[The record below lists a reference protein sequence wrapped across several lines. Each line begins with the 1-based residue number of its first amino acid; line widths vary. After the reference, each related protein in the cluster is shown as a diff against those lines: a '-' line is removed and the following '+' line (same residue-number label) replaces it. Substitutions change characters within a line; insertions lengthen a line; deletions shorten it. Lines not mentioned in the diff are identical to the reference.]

1 MNSKVMRVRKTDYDR
16 VVLTETC
23 PYEVPIIFENLGV
36 YRLLK
41 ISSGHTKVEHP
52 TTKSLIDKIII
63 KDQAEYTVPLPY
75 KIRKDSE
82 SFRELSLLHPASQ
95 NEIVSFYKEFQY
107 KIINLCCL
115 SDFSIRSP
123 KKIASKYYKKN
134 NMQWVNEYKSDKMVD
149 AANEM
154 TYKHLTSYFSY
165 HGYRRLY
172 NFFDSYEFMRLERKF
187 SNFWSLDVSKC
198 FDSIYTESINWSNQE
213 KDFSKNN
220 SDVKNTFGSVFNRLM
235 KTSNHNDSSGIL
247 IGPEV
252 SRVFAEIIFQKID
265 SDIKKSLQAGGFEAG
280 EHYEIRRYVDDI
292 YVFSRSDH
300 EALKVHEAVD
310 KNIKKYKLSLN
321 KSKTVKVRRPF
332 VTKKTQV
339 MLEIKSRLKQLEEKL
354 VEKNEGEIKLFPR
367 RLMKKKHIIIS
378 FANEIKSL
386 CLDDASSYTMACN
399 FLIKALTNISI
410 KFCKKNSKRDFDN
423 KSLPLFSDFFIV
435 IVDLLFHFF
444 TVNPS
449 HSGAIQLCKMT
460 TVVGE
465 FCDHII
471 PAEAPLIKS
480 QIFSRCLDFFKSS
493 EFSKI
498 SRQYSDDTLLET
510 LNMLIVS
517 SCLGDD
523 YMLSTKDLNSIF
535 EINSART
542 LSYFEIIVLLYY
554 IKDSPTYSVIRS
566 RVISSINTI
575 LKDLS
580 DIKSSTNKAYLFFE
594 ATTCPYLEEQ
604 DRMALVKRALESTGL
619 ASHLTIGYDVLQVTQ
634 DLERI
639 KFCSSWD
646 RAAMMSLL
654 EKKELQTVY

>member
-23 PYEVPIIFENLGV
+23 PYEVPIIFENIGI
-36 YRLLK
+36 YNLLK
-41 ISSGHTKVEHP
+41 VSAGKIAVAHDKTKC
-52 TTKSLIDKIII
+52 LIDKIIT
-63 KDQAEYTVPLPY
+63 KDQTAYTVPMPY

-95 NEIVSFYKEFQY
+95 NEIVNFYKEFQY

-115 SDFSIRSP
+115 SDFSIRAP

-134 NMQWVNEYKSDKMVD
+134 NMEWVNEYKSDKMVD
-149 AANEM
+149 TENEIN
-154 TYKHLTSYFSY
+154 YKHLTSYFSY

-172 NFFDSYEFMRLERKF
+172 NFFDSYEFMRLERKY

-213 KDFSKNN
+213 KEFSKSN

-252 SRVFAEIIFQKID
+252 SRIFAEIIFQKID
-265 SDIKKSLQAGGFEAG
+265 SEIKNTLQTKGLESGDQ
-280 EHYEIRRYVDDI
+280 YEIRRYVDDI
-292 YVFSRSDH
+292 YVFSMSDQH
-300 EALKVHEAVD
+300 SLTVHEAID
-310 KNIKKYKLSLN
+310 TNIKKYKLSLN

-332 VTKKTQV
+332 VTKKTQT
-339 MLEIKSRLKQLEEKL
+339 MLEIKARLKFLEEKL
-354 VEKNEGEIKLFPR
+354 VEKKDDTIRLYPK
-367 RLMKKKHIIIS
+367 RLMKKKHIVIS

-399 FLIKALTNISI
+399 FLIKALTNIVI
-410 KFCKKNSKRDFDN
+410 KFCKKNTKREISAKDM
-423 KSLPLFSDFFIV
+423 PLFSDFFIV
-435 IVDLLFHFF
+435 IIDLLFHFF

-460 TVVGE
+460 TISSK
-465 FCDHII
+465 FCDNVI
-471 PAEAPLIKS
+471 PDESPLIKS

-498 SRQYSDDTLLET
+498 SMQYSQDTLLET

-523 YMLSTKDLNSIF
+523 YLLSPKDLNSI
-535 EINSART
+535 INFNSGRT
-542 LSYFEIIVLLYY
+542 LSYFEIIVTLYY
-554 IKDSPTYSVIRS
+554 IKDKELYATIRAQVIT
-566 RVISSINTI
+566 SINKI
-575 LKDLS
+575 LNDLH

-594 ATTCPYLEEQ
+594 ASTCPYIEKPYRVE
-604 DRMALVKRALESTGL
+604 LVKRALESTEL
-619 ASHLTIGYDVLQVTQ
+619 ASHLTIGYDTLLVTE
-634 DLERI
+634 DLERLR
-639 KFCSSWD
+639 FCSSWD
-646 RAAMMSLL
+646 QAAMMSLL
-654 EKKELQTVY
+654 EKKELQQVY

>member
-1 MNSKVMRVRKTDYDR
+1 MNSKVVRVRKTDYER

-23 PYEVPIIFENLGV
+23 PYEVPIIFENVGI

-41 ISSGHTKVEHP
+41 ISSGHVQVEHHV
-52 TTKSLIDKIII
+52 TKLLIDSIVI
-63 KDQAEYTVPLPY
+63 KDQAGYTIPLAY

-107 KIINLCCL
+107 KIINLCSL
-115 SDFSIRSP
+115 SDFSIRAP
-123 KKIASKYYKKN
+123 KKIASKYYRKN
-134 NMQWVNEYKSDKMVD
+134 NMQLVNEYKSDKMVD
-149 AANEM
+149 AENEM
-154 TYKHLTSYFSY
+154 YYKHLTSYFSY
-165 HGYRRLY
+165 QGYRRLY

-187 SNFWSLDVSKC
+187 SVFWSLDVSRC

-213 KDFSKNN
+213 KNFSKYN
-220 SDVKNTFGSVFNRLM
+220 SDVKNTFGSIFNRLM

-247 IGPEV
+247 IGPEI
-252 SRVFAEIIFQKID
+252 SRIFAEIIFQKID
-265 SDIKKSLQAGGFEAG
+265 SDIKNTLLADMLESG

-300 EALKVHEAVD
+300 EALKVHEAVN
-310 KNIKKYKLSLN
+310 KILKKYKLSLN
-321 KSKTVKVRRPF
+321 KSKTAKVRRPF

-339 MLEIKSRLKQLEEKL
+339 MLEIKSRLRQFEEKL
-354 VEKNEGEIKLFPR
+354 VEKNESDNRLFPK
-367 RLMKKKHIIIS
+367 RLIKKQHIVIS

-386 CLDDASSYTMACN
+386 CLDDSSSYTMACN

-410 KFCKKNSKRDFDN
+410 KFCKKNSKREIED
-423 KSLPLFSDFFIV
+423 KMLVLFSDFFIV
-435 IVDLLFHFF
+435 IIDLLFHFF

-449 HSGAIQLCKMT
+449 HTGAVQLCKMAS
-460 TVVGE
+460 VVGE
-465 FCDHII
+465 FCDDII
-471 PAEAPLIKS
+471 SAEAPLIKS

-498 SRQYSDDTLLET
+498 SRQYSDETLLET

-523 YMLSTKDLNSIF
+523 YMLSPKDLNSIF
-535 EINSART
+535 DINPTRI
-542 LSYFEIIVLLYY
+542 LSYFEIISLLYY
-554 IKDSPTYSVIRS
+554 IKDNPKYSIIRS
-566 RVISSINTI
+566 RVIASINHS

-580 DIKSSTNKAYLFFE
+580 DIKSSTLKAYLFFE
-594 ATTCPYLEEQ
+594 ATTCPYLDEQ
-604 DRMALVKRALESTGL
+604 DRMAIVNRALESTGL
-619 ASHLTIGYDVLQVTQ
+619 ASHLTVGYDVLQITQ
-634 DLERI
+634 DLENL

-654 EKKELQTVY
+654 EKKELQSAY

>member
-1 MNSKVMRVRKTDYDR
+1 MKNNVMRVRKTDYDR

-23 PYEVPIIFENLGV
+23 PYEVPIVFENVGI
-36 YRLLK
+36 YNLLK
-41 ISSGHTKVEHP
+41 ISSGHSKVEHP
-52 TTKSLIDKIII
+52 TTRALIDSIII
-63 KDQAEYTVPLPY
+63 KDQSTHTVPLPY

-107 KIINLCCL
+107 KIMNLCSL
-115 SDFSIRSP
+115 SDFSIRAQ

-134 NMQWVNEYKSDKMVD
+134 NMQWVNEYKNDKMVD
-149 AANEM
+149 TANEM

-187 SNFWSLDVSKC
+187 SVFWSLDVSKC

-252 SRVFAEIIFQKID
+252 SRIFAEIIFQKID
-265 SDIKKSLQAGGFEAG
+265 SDIKKSLLEDKLEAG

-300 EALKVHEAVD
+300 EALTVYNTVD
-310 KNIKKYKLSLN
+310 KIIKKYKLSLN
-321 KSKTVKVRRPF
+321 KSKTAKVRRPF
-332 VTKKTQV
+332 VTKKTQT

-354 VEKNEGEIKLFPR
+354 VEKNEGEHKLLPK
-367 RLMKKKHIIIS
+367 RLMKKQHIIIS

-386 CLDDASSYTMACN
+386 CLDDPSSYTMACN
-399 FLIKALTNISI
+399 FLIKALTNISL
-410 KFCKKNSKRDFDN
+410 KFCKKNIKRDFEN
-423 KSLPLFSDFFIV
+423 KNLAIFSDFFIV
-435 IVDLLFHFF
+435 IIDLSFHFF

-449 HSGAIQLCKMT
+449 HSGAVQLCKMA
-460 TVVGE
+460 TVIGE
-465 FCDHII
+465 FCDHSIST
-471 PAEAPLIKS
+471 ESPLIKS
-480 QIFSRCLDFFKSS
+480 QIFSKCLDFFKSS

-498 SRQYSDDTLLET
+498 SRQYSDDTLLES

-523 YMLSTKDLNSIF
+523 YMLSAKDLNSIF
-535 EINSART
+535 EINSSRT
-542 LSYFEIIVLLYY
+542 LTYFEIIVLLYY
-554 IKDSPTYSVIRS
+554 IKDNPNYSTIRA
-566 RVISSINTI
+566 RVNSSINET
-575 LKDLS
+575 LRDLS

-594 ATTCPYLEEQ
+594 AATCPYL
-604 DRMALVKRALESTGL
+604 DTTTRAILVRRALESTGL
-619 ASHLTIGYDVLQVTQ
+619 ASHLTVGYDTLLVTQ
-634 DLERI
+634 DLEKV
-639 KFCSSWD
+639 KFCSSWNQ
-646 RAAMMSLL
+646 AAMMSLL
-654 EKKELQTVY
+654 EKKELHSVY

>member
-1 MNSKVMRVRKTDYDR
+1 MNNKVMRVRKTDYDR

-23 PYEVPIIFENLGV
+23 PYEVPIIFENLGI
-36 YRLLK
+36 YTLLK
-41 ISSGHTKVEHP
+41 ISSGHISVEHP
-52 TTKSLIDKIII
+52 TTKLLIDKILK
-63 KDQAEYTVPLPY
+63 KDQTAYTIPMPY

-107 KIINLCCL
+107 KIINLCSL
-115 SDFSIRSP
+115 SDFSIRAP

-134 NMQWVNEYKSDKMVD
+134 NMQWLNEYKSDKMID
-149 AANEM
+149 TANEM

-187 SNFWSLDVSKC
+187 SNFWSLDISKC

-247 IGPEV
+247 IGPEI
-252 SRVFAEIIFQKID
+252 SRIFAEIIFQKID
-265 SDIKKSLQAGGFEAG
+265 SDIKKTLEADNLEAG
-280 EHYEIRRYVDDI
+280 EDYEIRRYVDDI
-292 YVFSRSDH
+292 YVFSRSDNYATKVY
-300 EALKVHEAVD
+300 EAID

-321 KSKTVKVRRPF
+321 KSKTAKVKRPF

-339 MLEIKSRLKQLEEKL
+339 MLEIKFKLKQLEEKL
-354 VEKNEGEIKLFPR
+354 LEKEDGSTKLFPKR
-367 RLMKKKHIIIS
+367 IMKKNHIIIS
-378 FANEIKSL
+378 FANDIKSL

-410 KFCKKNSKRDFDN
+410 KFCKKNSKIAFEK
-423 KSLPLFSDFFIV
+423 KSLTLFSDFFIV
-435 IVDLLFHFF
+435 IIDLLFHFF

-449 HSGAIQLCKMT
+449 HSGAVQLCKMT
-460 TVVGE
+460 TIIGE
-465 FCDHII
+465 FCNQIT
-471 PAEAPLIKS
+471 PTEAPLIKS

-517 SCLGDD
+517 SCLGDG

-535 EINSART
+535 ETNSART

-554 IKDSPTYSVIRS
+554 IKDNPTYSSIRS
-566 RVISSINTI
+566 RVISSINTA
-575 LKDLS
+575 LDDLS

-594 ATTCPYLEEQ
+594 VTTCPYLEEKV
-604 DRMALVKRALESTGL
+604 RTPLVKKALESTGL
-619 ASHLTIGYDVLQVTQ
+619 ASHLTVGYDTQQVTQ
-634 DLERI
+634 DLESI

-654 EKKELQTVY
+654 EKKELQRVY

>member
-23 PYEVPIIFENLGV
+23 PYEVPIIFENIGI
-36 YRLLK
+36 YNLLK
-41 ISSGHTKVEHP
+41 ISAGKIAVEHDK
-52 TTKSLIDKIII
+52 TKFLIDKIIT
-63 KDQAEYTVPLPY
+63 KDQSAYTIPMPY

-115 SDFSIRSP
+115 SDFSIRAP

-134 NMQWVNEYKSDKMVD
+134 NMEWVNEYKSDKMVD
-149 AANEM
+149 TENEM

-172 NFFDSYEFMRLERKF
+172 NFFDSYEFMRLERKY

-213 KDFSKNN
+213 KEFSKSN

-252 SRVFAEIIFQKID
+252 SRIFSEIIFQKID
-265 SDIKKSLQAGGFEAG
+265 SDIKNTLREKKLESGDQ
-280 EHYEIRRYVDDI
+280 YEIRRYVDDI
-292 YVFSRSDH
+292 YVFSMSDQH
-300 EALKVHEAVD
+300 SMAVHEAID
-310 KNIKKYKLSLN
+310 TNIKKYKLSLN

-332 VTKKTQV
+332 VTKKTQT
-339 MLEIKSRLKQLEEKL
+339 MLEIKARLKFLEEKL
-354 VEKNEGEIKLFPR
+354 VEKNDEKIRLYPK
-367 RLMKKKHIIIS
+367 RLMKKKHIVIS

-399 FLIKALTNISI
+399 FLIKALTNIVI
-410 KFCKKNSKRDFDN
+410 KFCKKNTKREIVAKDMA
-423 KSLPLFSDFFIV
+423 LFSDFFIV
-435 IVDLLFHFF
+435 IIDLLFHFF

-460 TVVGE
+460 TISSK
-465 FCDHII
+465 FCDSLI
-471 PAEAPLIKS
+471 PDESTLIKS

-498 SRQYSDDTLLET
+498 SIQHSQETLLET

-517 SCLGDD
+517 SCLGED
-523 YMLSTKDLNSIF
+523 YLLSTKDLNSI
-535 EINSART
+535 INFNSGRT
-542 LSYFEIIVLLYY
+542 LSYFEIIVILYY
-554 IKDSPTYSVIRS
+554 IKDKEIYSTIRAQVIT
-566 RVISSINTI
+566 SINKI
-575 LKDLS
+575 LNDLQ
-580 DIKSSTNKAYLFFE
+580 DIKSSTKKAYLFFE
-594 ATTCPYLEEQ
+594 ATTCPYIEKFYRVE
-604 DRMALVKRALESTGL
+604 LVKRALESTGL
-619 ASHLTIGYDVLQVTQ
+619 ASHLTIGYDTFLVTE
-634 DLERI
+634 DLERLR
-639 KFCSSWD
+639 FCSSWD
-646 RAAMMSLL
+646 QAAMMSLL
-654 EKKELQTVY
+654 EKKELQQVY

>member
-23 PYEVPIIFENLGV
+23 PYEVPIIFENIGI
-36 YRLLK
+36 YKLLK
-41 ISSGHTKVEHP
+41 ISSGHAKVEHHL
-52 TTKSLIDKIII
+52 TKALIDKIIV
-63 KDQAEYTVPLPY
+63 KDQATYTVPLPY

-107 KIINLCCL
+107 KIISLCSL
-115 SDFSIRSP
+115 SDFSIRAP

-134 NMQWVNEYKSDKMVD
+134 NMQWVNEYKSDKMID
-149 AANEM
+149 TANEM
-154 TYKHLTSYFSY
+154 KYKHLTSYFSY

-187 SNFWSLDVSKC
+187 SVFWSLDVSRC

-235 KTSNHNDSSGIL
+235 KTANHNDSSGIV

-252 SRVFAEIIFQKID
+252 SRVFSEIIFQKID
-265 SDIKKSLQAGGFEAG
+265 SDIKKTLQNSGLESG

-292 YVFSRSDH
+292 YVFSRSEH
-300 EALKVHEAVD
+300 EASTVHDAVD

-321 KSKTVKVRRPF
+321 KAKTTKVRRPF

-339 MLEIKSRLKQLEEKL
+339 MLEIKFRLKQLEEKL
-354 VEKNEGEIKLFPR
+354 LEKNEGSVKLFPK
-367 RLMKKKHIIIS
+367 RLMKKQHIVIS

-386 CLDDASSYTMACN
+386 CLDDASSYTMCCN

-410 KFCKKNSKRDFDN
+410 KFCKKNSKREIEN
-423 KSLPLFSDFFIV
+423 KSLSLFSDFFIV
-435 IVDLLFHFF
+435 IIDLLFHFF

-449 HSGAIQLCKMT
+449 HLGAVQLCKMT
-460 TVVGE
+460 TVVGD
-465 FCDHII
+465 FSDHII
-471 PAEAPLIKS
+471 PSESPLIKS

-493 EFSKI
+493 EFSTI

-523 YMLSTKDLNSIF
+523 YMLSPKDLNSVF
-535 EINSART
+535 ERNTERT

-554 IKDSPTYSVIRS
+554 TKDNPAYSVIRS
-566 RVISSINTI
+566 RTISSIKES

-594 ATTCPYLEEQ
+594 ATTCPYLKKQ
-604 DRMALVKRALESTGL
+604 DRMDLVKTALESTGL
-619 ASHLTIGYDVLQVTQ
+619 ASHLTVGYDVQQITQ
-634 DLERI
+634 DLEGM

-654 EKKELQTVY
+654 EKKELQTMY

>member
-23 PYEVPIIFENLGV
+23 PYEVPIIFENVGI
-36 YRLLK
+36 YHLLK
-41 ISSGHTKVEHP
+41 ISSGHSKVEHH
-52 TTKSLIDKIII
+52 TTKLLIDSIII
-63 KDQAEYTVPLPY
+63 KDQSTYTIPLPY

-95 NEIVSFYKEFQY
+95 HEIVSFYKEFQY
-107 KIINLCCL
+107 KIIHLCSL
-115 SDFSIRSP
+115 SDFSIRAP

-134 NMQWVNEYKSDKMVD
+134 NMQWINEYKSDKMVD
-149 AANEM
+149 TTNEM

-172 NFFDSYEFMRLERKF
+172 NFFDSYEFMRLERKY
-187 SNFWSLDVSKC
+187 SVFWSLDVSRC

-213 KDFSKNN
+213 KEFSKNN

-252 SRVFAEIIFQKID
+252 CRIFAEIIFQKID
-265 SDIKKSLQAGGFEAG
+265 SDIKKTLLADKLESG

-300 EALKVHEAVD
+300 EAFKVHAAVD

-321 KSKTVKVRRPF
+321 KSKTTKVRRPF

-339 MLEIKSRLKQLEEKL
+339 MLEIKFRLKQLEEKL
-354 VEKNEGEIKLFPR
+354 VNKTEGDIKLFPR
-367 RLMKKKHIIIS
+367 RLMKKQHIIIS

-399 FLIKALTNISI
+399 FLIKAITNISI
-410 KFCKKNSKRDFDN
+410 KFCKKNSKREFEHSDL
-423 KSLPLFSDFFIV
+423 SLFSDFFIV
-435 IVDLLFHFF
+435 IIDLVFHFF

-449 HSGAIQLCKMT
+449 HSGAVQLCKMT
-460 TVVGE
+460 TIVGE
-465 FCDHII
+465 FCDNII

-535 EINSART
+535 QINSERT

-554 IKDSPTYSVIRS
+554 IKDNPTYSIIRS
-566 RVISSINTI
+566 QVISSINDN
-575 LKDLS
+575 LSDLT

-594 ATTCPYLEEQ
+594 ATTCPYLE
-604 DRMALVKRALESTGL
+604 DRIKFTLVKRALESTGL
-619 ASHLTIGYDVLQVTQ
+619 ASHLTVGYDTLMVTQ
-634 DLERI
+634 DLKSI

-646 RAAMMSLL
+646 RTAMMSLL
-654 EKKELQTVY
+654 EKKELHKVY

>member
-23 PYEVPIIFENLGV
+23 PYEVPIIFENVGI
-36 YRLLK
+36 YKLLK
-41 ISSGHTKVEHP
+41 ISSGHIDVEHHL
-52 TTKSLIDKIII
+52 TKTLINKIII
-63 KDQAEYTVPLPY
+63 KDQTAYTVPLPY

-95 NEIVSFYKEFQY
+95 NEIASFYKEFQY
-107 KIINLCCL
+107 KIISLCSL
-115 SDFSIRSP
+115 SDFSIRAP

-134 NMQWVNEYKSDKMVD
+134 NLQWVNEYKSDKMID
-149 AANEM
+149 TANEM
-154 TYKHLTSYFSY
+154 KYKHLTSYFSY

-187 SNFWSLDVSKC
+187 SVFWSLDVSRC

-235 KTSNHNDSSGIL
+235 KTANHNDSSGIV

-252 SRVFAEIIFQKID
+252 SRVFSEIIFQRID
-265 SDIKKSLQAGGFEAG
+265 SDIKKSLQDAGLESG

-300 EALKVHEAVD
+300 EALTVHEAVD

-321 KSKTVKVRRPF
+321 KAKTAKVRRPF
-332 VTKKTQV
+332 VTKKTQI
-339 MLEIKSRLKQLEEKL
+339 MLEIKSRLRQLEEKL
-354 VEKNEGEIKLFPR
+354 LEKNEAGFKLFPK
-367 RLMKKKHIIIS
+367 RLMKKQHIVIS

-386 CLDDASSYTMACN
+386 CLDDASSYTMGCN

-410 KFCKKNSKRDFDN
+410 KFCKKNYKRELEH

-435 IVDLLFHFF
+435 IIDLLFHFF

-449 HSGAIQLCKMT
+449 HSGAVQLCKMT
-460 TVVGE
+460 TVVSE
-465 FCDHII
+465 FSDNII
-471 PAEAPLIKS
+471 PTESPLIKS

-535 EINSART
+535 EKNMERT

-554 IKDSPTYSVIRS
+554 TKDNPIYSTIRS
-566 RVISSINTI
+566 RAISSIKKSLT
-575 LKDLS
+575 DMS

-594 ATTCPYLEEQ
+594 ATTCPYLKEQ
-604 DRMALVKRALESTGL
+604 DRMDLVQNALESTGL
-619 ASHLTIGYDVLQVTQ
+619 ASHLTVGYDVIQVTK
-634 DLERI
+634 DLERM

-654 EKKELQTVY
+654 EKKELQRMY

>member
-1 MNSKVMRVRKTDYDR
+1 MSSQVMRVRKTDYER

-23 PYEVPIIFENLGV
+23 PYEVPIIFENVGI

-63 KDQAEYTVPLPY
+63 KDQAAYTVPLPY

-107 KIINLCCL
+107 KIINLCGL

-134 NMQWVNEYKSDKMVD
+134 NMQWVNEYKSDKMID
-149 AANEM
+149 TANEM

-187 SNFWSLDVSKC
+187 SVFWSLDVSKC

-252 SRVFAEIIFQKID
+252 SRIFAEVIFQKID
-265 SDIKKSLQAGGFEAG
+265 SDIKKTLQADGLESG

-321 KSKTVKVRRPF
+321 KSKTAKVRRPF
-332 VTKKTQV
+332 VTKKTQT

-354 VEKNEGEIKLFPR
+354 VEKNDGEIKLFPR
-367 RLMKKKHIIIS
+367 RLMKKKHIIIA

-399 FLIKALTNISI
+399 FLIKALTNISV
-410 KFCKKNSKRDFDN
+410 KFCKKNFKRDFEGR
-423 KSLPLFSDFFIV
+423 SLALFSDFFIV
-435 IVDLLFHFF
+435 IIDLLFHFF
-444 TVNPS
+444 TVIR
-449 HSGAIQLCKMT
+449 AIQ
-460 TVVGE
+460 GR
-465 FCDHII
+465 
-471 PAEAPLIKS
+471 
-480 QIFSRCLDFFKSS
+480 FSF
-493 EFSKI
+493 
-498 SRQYSDDTLLET
+498 
-510 LNMLIVS
+510 
-517 SCLGDD
+517 
-523 YMLSTKDLNSIF
+523 
-535 EINSART
+535 
-542 LSYFEIIVLLYY
+542 
-554 IKDSPTYSVIRS
+554 
-566 RVISSINTI
+566 
-575 LKDLS
+575 
-580 DIKSSTNKAYLFFE
+580 
-594 ATTCPYLEEQ
+594 
-604 DRMALVKRALESTGL
+604 VK
-619 ASHLTIGYDVLQVTQ
+619 
-634 DLERI
+634 
-639 KFCSSWD
+639 
-646 RAAMMSLL
+646 
-654 EKKELQTVY
+654 

>member
-1 MNSKVMRVRKTDYDR
+1 MNNKVMRVRKTDYER

-23 PYEVPIIFENLGV
+23 PYEVPIIFENVGI

-41 ISSGHTKVEHP
+41 ISSGRTKVEHP
-52 TTKSLIDKIII
+52 ATKSLIDRIII
-63 KDQAEYTVPLPY
+63 KDQTEYTIPLPY

-107 KIINLCCL
+107 KIINLCGL
-115 SDFSIRSP
+115 SDFSIRAP

-134 NMQWVNEYKSDKMVD
+134 NMQWANEYKSDKMVD
-149 AANEM
+149 AANEIH
-154 TYKHLTSYFSY
+154 YKHLTSYFSY

-187 SNFWSLDVSKC
+187 SVFWCLDVSRC

-247 IGPEV
+247 IGPEI
-252 SRVFAEIIFQKID
+252 SRIFAEIIFQKID
-265 SDIKKSLQAGGFEAG
+265 NDIKKTLLDDELESG

-300 EALKVHEAVD
+300 EALKVHEAVN
-310 KNIKKYKLSLN
+310 KILKKYKLSLN
-321 KSKTVKVRRPF
+321 KSKTTKVRRPF
-332 VTKKTQV
+332 VTKKTQT
-339 MLEIKSRLKQLEEKL
+339 MLEIKSRLKQFEEKL
-354 VEKNEGEIKLFPR
+354 VEKNESDIKLFPR
-367 RLMKKKHIIIS
+367 RLIKKQHIVIS

-410 KFCKKNSKRDFDN
+410 KFCKKNSKREIED
-423 KSLPLFSDFFIV
+423 KALVLFSDFFIV
-435 IVDLLFHFF
+435 IIDLLFHFF

-449 HSGAIQLCKMT
+449 HTGAVQLCKMA
-460 TVVGE
+460 TVVGD
-465 FCDHII
+465 FCDNII

-480 QIFSRCLDFFKSS
+480 QIFSKCLDFFKSS

-498 SRQYSDDTLLET
+498 SRQYSDETLLET

-535 EINSART
+535 DIKPARI
-542 LSYFEIIVLLYY
+542 LSYFEIITLLYY
-554 IKDSPTYSVIRS
+554 IKDNPTYSVIRS
-566 RVISSINTI
+566 RVVTSINHT

-580 DIKSSTNKAYLFFE
+580 DIKSSALKAYLFFE
-594 ATTCPYLEEQ
+594 ATTCPYLDEQ
-604 DRMALVKRALESTGL
+604 DRATIVKRALESTDL
-619 ASHLTIGYDVLQVTQ
+619 ASHLTVGYDVLQITQ
-634 DLERI
+634 DLENI

-654 EKKELQTVY
+654 EKKELQSVY

>member
-23 PYEVPIIFENLGV
+23 PYEVPIIFENIGI
-36 YRLLK
+36 YNLLK
-41 ISSGHTKVEHP
+41 ISSGHTTVEHKP
-52 TTKSLIDKIII
+52 TRSLINEIII
-63 KDQAEYTVPLPY
+63 KDQTAYTIPMPY

-107 KIINLCCL
+107 KIINLCSL
-115 SDFSIRSP
+115 SDFSIRAP

-134 NMQWVNEYKSDKMVD
+134 NMEWVNEYKSDKMVD
-149 AANEM
+149 VENEM
-154 TYKHLTSYFSY
+154 TYRHLTSYFSY

-252 SRVFAEIIFQKID
+252 SRVFAEVIFQKID
-265 SDIKKSLQAGGFEAG
+265 SDIKKSLQALDLQSG

-292 YVFSRSDH
+292 YVFSMSDH
-300 EALKVHEAVD
+300 DSSKVHEAID
-310 KNIKKYKLSLN
+310 KTIKKYKLSLN
-321 KSKTVKVRRPF
+321 KSKTIKVKRPF
-332 VTKKTQV
+332 VTKKTQI
-339 MLEIKSRLKQLEEKL
+339 MLEIKSRLKSLEEKIL
-354 VEKNEGEIKLFPR
+354 EKNEGEFKLFPR

-399 FLIKALTNISI
+399 FLIKALTNISV
-410 KFCKKNSKRDFDN
+410 KFCKKNSKREIDS
-423 KSLPLFSDFFIV
+423 KSLTLFSDFFIV
-435 IVDLLFHFF
+435 IIDLLFHFF

-460 TVVGE
+460 TIIGK
-465 FCDHII
+465 FCDNII
-471 PAEAPLIKS
+471 PAESPLIKS

-498 SRQYSDDTLLET
+498 SHQYSDDTLLET

-523 YMLSTKDLNSIF
+523 YLLSIKDLNLILNIKSG
-535 EINSART
+535 RT
-542 LSYFEIIVLLYY
+542 LSYFEIIVILYY
-554 IKDSPTYSVIRS
+554 IKDNPIYSVIHS
-566 RVISSINTI
+566 QIVSSINKI
-575 LKDLS
+575 LQDMT
-580 DIKSSTNKAYLFFE
+580 DIKTSTNKAYLFFE
-594 ATTCPYLEEQ
+594 SATCPYIERK
-604 DRMALVKRALESTGL
+604 DRMALVQRALESTGL
-619 ASHLTIGYDVLQVTQ
+619 ASNLTVGYDALLVTE

-639 KFCSSWD
+639 RFCSSWD
-646 RAAMMSLL
+646 SAAMMSLL

>member
-1 MNSKVMRVRKTDYDR
+1 MNNKVMRVRKTDYER

-23 PYEVPIIFENLGV
+23 PYEVPIIFENVGI

-52 TTKSLIDKIII
+52 TTKLLIDKIII
-63 KDQAEYTVPLPY
+63 KDQTTYTVPMPY

-107 KIINLCCL
+107 KIINLCGL

-149 AANEM
+149 VTNEM
-154 TYKHLTSYFSY
+154 KYKHLTSYFSY

-187 SNFWSLDVSKC
+187 SVFWSLDVSRC

-213 KDFSKNN
+213 KDFSKSN

-252 SRVFAEIIFQKID
+252 SRIFAEIIFQKID
-265 SDIKKSLQAGGFEAG
+265 SDIKIILQAEKLESG

-300 EALKVHEAVD
+300 EALKVYEAVD
-310 KNIKKYKLSLN
+310 KSLKKYKLSLN
-321 KSKTVKVRRPF
+321 KSKTAKVGRPF

-339 MLEIKSRLKQLEEKL
+339 MLEIKSRLKNLEEKL
-354 VEKNEGEIKLFPR
+354 LEKTDSDNKLFPK
-367 RLMKKKHIIIS
+367 RLMKKQHITIS

-410 KFCKKNSKRDFDN
+410 KFCKKNYKRNFEK
-423 KSLPLFSDFFIV
+423 KSLSLFSDFFIV

-449 HSGAIQLCKMT
+449 HSGSVQLCKMT
-460 TVVGE
+460 TVVAE
-465 FCDHII
+465 FCDNVI

-498 SRQYSDDTLLET
+498 SHQYSDDTLLET

-535 EINSART
+535 EINSERT

-554 IKDSPTYSVIRS
+554 IKDNQIYSVIRS
-566 RVISSINTI
+566 RVISSIHDT
-575 LKDLS
+575 LSDMS
-580 DIKSSTNKAYLFFE
+580 DIKSSTVKAYLFFE
-594 ATTCPYLEEQ
+594 ATTCPYLDEQ
-604 DRMALVKRALESTGL
+604 DKVIIVKRALESTGL
-619 ASHLTIGYDVLQVTQ
+619 ASHLTIGYDALQVTH
-634 DLERI
+634 DLEGLRY
-639 KFCSSWD
+639 CSSWD
-646 RAAMMSLL
+646 KAAMMSLL
-654 EKKELQTVY
+654 EKKELHAVY

>member
-1 MNSKVMRVRKTDYDR
+1 MNNKVMRVRKTDYDR

-23 PYEVPIIFENLGV
+23 PYEVPIIFENVGI

-41 ISSGHTKVEHP
+41 ISSGSIKTEYPLTK
-52 TTKSLIDKIII
+52 TLINEIIT
-63 KDQAEYTVPLPY
+63 KDQTVHTIPLPY

-95 NEIVSFYKEFQY
+95 NEIVSFYREFQY
-107 KIINLCCL
+107 KIINLCSL

-134 NMQWVNEYKSDKMVD
+134 NMQWVNEYKSDKMID
-149 AANEM
+149 TSNEM
-154 TYKHLTSYFSY
+154 KYKHLTSYFSY

-187 SNFWSLDVSKC
+187 SVFWSLDVSRC

-213 KDFSKNN
+213 KEFSKNN

-235 KTSNHNDSSGIL
+235 KTANHNDSSGIV

-252 SRVFAEIIFQKID
+252 SRIFAEIIFQKID
-265 SDIKKSLQAGGFEAG
+265 SDIKKSLQKNNLESG

-292 YVFSRSDH
+292 YVFSRSEH
-300 EALKVHEAVD
+300 EASKVYEAVD
-310 KNIKKYKLSLN
+310 QSIKKYKLSLN
-321 KSKTVKVRRPF
+321 KAKTAKVRRPF

-339 MLEIKSRLKQLEEKL
+339 MLEIKSRLKQLEEKI
-354 VEKNEGEIKLFPR
+354 VEKDEGNLKLFPK
-367 RLMKKKHIIIS
+367 RLMNKQHIVIS

-410 KFCKKNSKRDFDN
+410 KFCKKNFKREIESKA
-423 KSLPLFSDFFIV
+423 LPLFSDFFIV
-435 IVDLLFHFF
+435 MIDLLFHFF

-449 HSGAIQLCKMT
+449 HSGAVQLCKMT
-460 TVVGE
+460 TVSGE
-465 FCDHII
+465 FFDKVI
-471 PAEAPLIKS
+471 PTESPLIKS

-493 EFSKI
+493 EFSRI
-498 SRQYSDDTLLET
+498 SRQYSDETLLET

-517 SCLGDD
+517 SCLGED
-523 YMLSTKDLNSIF
+523 YMLSAKDLNSIF
-535 EINSART
+535 EINSERT

-554 IKDSPTYSVIRS
+554 TKDSLSYSAIQT
-566 RVISSINTI
+566 RVISSIKTI
-575 LKDLS
+575 LKDMS

-594 ATTCPYLEEQ
+594 ATTCPYLKEQ
-604 DRMALVKRALESTGL
+604 DRMDLVKSALESTGL
-619 ASHLTIGYDVLQVTQ
+619 ASHLTIGYDVFQVTQ
-634 DLERI
+634 DLAGM
-639 KFCSSWD
+639 KFCSSWEK
-646 RAAMMSLL
+646 AAMMSLL
-654 EKKELQTVY
+654 EKKELQTMY